1 MEEQPYTF
9 SVLYI
14 VWALNM
20 TLLQYAKD
28 TKLWLVPKSMQF
40 KVGYDALQSK
50 SSKLLSMCLESEF

>member
-20 TLLQYAKD
+20 TLLQYAKE